1 MALPRGWLGRGTLS
15 PLQEGK
21 CESRGKTHW
30 APTLLDLPAAPV
42 WHPCCI
48 SIYTTCIYTTCIYTT
63 QDQCCI
69 HALVMNG
76 TTASLGHLHRV
87 SDLTSSNKPANEV
100 FSRHP
105 LSIHK
110 GNFM

>member
-1 MALPRGWLGRGTLS
+1 MVALPRGWLGRGTLS

-42 WHPCCI
+42 WLPCCI
-48 SIYTTCIYTTCIYTT
+48 CIYTT

-69 HALVMNG
+69 HVLVMNA

-100 FSRHP
+100 FFRHP
-105 LSIHK
+105 LSVRK